1 MQMGIREVTLTDLSG
16 KLDGSY
22 SLYGNNFTKWSKVY
36 VNGEKQKST
45 FLNNTRIELPE
56 TKLAEGD
63 IITVSQVG
71 SSNTIFRTSAEYI
84 YHNGVLL
91 EYTDEVKNQID
102 AETRAIEE
110 QNSEGTEGE
119 NSDGTTD
126 SEGEAE

>member
-1 MQMGIREVTLTDLSG
+1 M
-16 KLDGSY
+16 
-22 SLYGNNFTKWSKVY
+22 
-36 VNGEKQKST
+36 NGEKQKST

>member
-1 MQMGIREVTLTDLSG
+1 MFWVIW
-16 KLDGSY
+16 
-22 SLYGNNFTKWSKVY
+22 NNFTKWSKVY

-45 FLNNTRIELPE
+45 FLNNTRIELLE

-91 EYTDEVKNQID
+91 EYTEEVKNQIE
-102 AETRAIEE
+102 AEAKAAEGQE
-110 QNSEGTEGE
+110 SESSDGENPDGE

-126 SEGEAE
+126 LDENSESGTE